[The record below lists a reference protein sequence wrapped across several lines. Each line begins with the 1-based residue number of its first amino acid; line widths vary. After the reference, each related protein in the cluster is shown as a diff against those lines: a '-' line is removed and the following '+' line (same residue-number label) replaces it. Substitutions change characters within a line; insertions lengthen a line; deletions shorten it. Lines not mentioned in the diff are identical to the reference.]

1 MQKTA
6 PPGHWIEEVYLGSDG
21 LFCFISTCKF
31 GSFENSFAN
40 ITSLSELYF
49 RFRRLILLVQMKN
62 MISVTYGSSTSRW
75 KPQRLVRL
83 DLILSMRDIYIISNL
98 NPLTKF
104 SSSSRNTEFKDN
116 LLPWNISWSCNTVL
130 NAHRVVFIFSIIA
143 FLPVCLYVYKCW
155 SGFLVRNTIWCCE

>member
-49 RFRRLILLVQMKN
+49 RFRRLILLVQMKDV
-62 MISVTYGSSTSRW
+62 ISVSYGSSAS
-75 KPQRLVRL
+75 RLVRL
-83 DLILSMRDIYIISNL
+83 DLILSMKDIYINSNL

-104 SSSSRNTEFKDN
+104 SSSSRNTWFKDN
-116 LLPWNISWSCNTVL
+116 LPWNISWSCNTVL
-130 NAHRVVFIFSIIA
+130 NSHGVVFIFSIIA
-143 FLPVCLYVYKCW
+143 YLPVCLYVYKCW
-155 SGFLVRNTIWCCE
+155 SGFLVRNTIWWCE